1 MRKQLLGRAALLA
14 SALAVGTLSTA
25 LADSP
30 EPSAQLPVRFTG
42 VLSDYTGM
50 SSTIAGSPYEIRGKW
65 TLDVDPWRGTA
76 RFSAAL
82 VMETSD
88 YGVVQGVANP
98 SDPSS
103 RTPHTHHISMTAGK
117 VTEQDWATS
126 CPSFKIPV
134 KGGFVVRGPAY
145 VAGNGGAPPF
155 PPVSPVTICIL
166 GGDHVEFSNITV
178 SFGAPANG
186 HFGTSPLHGVVTSC
200 RGPWGHQSS
209 ACSVHD

>member
-1 MRKQLLGRAALLA
+1 MRKQSTGRSALLA
-14 SALAVGTLSTA
+14 SALAIGVLGTA
-25 LADSP
+25 LADTP
-30 EPSAQLPVRFTG
+30 EPAPLPVHFTG
-42 VLSDYTGM
+42 VLSDYTTM
-50 SSTIAGSPYEIRGKW
+50 SSSIGGSPYEIRGKW

-88 YGVVQGVANP
+88 YGVVQGVANA
-98 SDPSS
+98 SDPGS
-103 RTPHTHHISMTAGK
+103 RTPHTHHISMTVGK

-134 KGGFVVRGPAY
+134 KGGFVVRGSAY

-155 PPVSPVTICIL
+155 APVSPVTICVL
-166 GGDHVEFSNITV
+166 GGDHVEFSNLTLV
-178 SFGAPANG
+178 FGAPANG
-186 HFGTSPLHGVVTSC
+186 HFGTFPLHGVVTSC
-200 RGPWGHQSS
+200 RGPWGHPSS